1 MSTVALLGGTAAPSL
16 AQVVGTTAAEEFGED
31 VIFLEPDADAVPEAQ
46 SDFVEPVLPDAI
58 PEDSQLEDEPAA
70 DEPATPP
77 QEVTETPPYIERFN
91 AGLAQYREGNDE
103 LAIEEF
109 NAAIAINPEYA
120 PAYLFRGA
128 AFTRLDNTPAA
139 LNSYNQ
145 AISLDSNYSA
155 AYLNRGILYYDLQN

>member
-16 AQVVGTTAAEEFGED
+16 AQVIGTTAAEEFGED

-58 PEDSQLEDEPAA
+58 PEDGQDEPAA

-77 QEVTETPPYIERFN
+77 QEVTETPAYIERFN

-103 LAIEEF
+103 LALGKYKLWPTQDRWQWRGQ
-109 NAAIAINPEYA
+109 NPLRPGLCFGGHSTEC
-120 PAYLFRGA
+120 LG
-128 AFTRLDNTPAA
+128 
-139 LNSYNQ
+139 
-145 AISLDSNYSA
+145 
-155 AYLNRGILYYDLQN
+155 LNRQHCS